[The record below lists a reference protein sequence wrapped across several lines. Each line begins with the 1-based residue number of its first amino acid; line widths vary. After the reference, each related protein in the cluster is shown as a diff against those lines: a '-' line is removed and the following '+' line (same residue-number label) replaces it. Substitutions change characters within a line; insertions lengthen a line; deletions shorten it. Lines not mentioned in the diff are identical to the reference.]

1 MGMAWGFAGLGKKK
15 KDGVIQ
21 DLAENKRYRNVAQD
35 KLSQEHMQGLK
46 GGRGV
51 LG

>member
-1 MGMAWGFAGLGKKK
+1 MGLCRIRKKK
-15 KDGVIQ
+15 KDGVLQ
-21 DLAENKRYRNVAQD
+21 DLAENKKYRNGAQD